1 MITPQKHRLLYM
13 RYYKFGRPQLQPSF
27 NHKDPGMKSRFENYC
42 NQLGFDQMLLM
53 VQEYAQ
59 HCCIRGI
66 LYWRIIKGEKTQTF
80 YLCCVYTYILTY
92 VCLSGLYITAFD
104 STRKMYAK

>member
-1 MITPQKHRLLYM
+1 MKVLLRDNATETSFAIHMYM

-59 HCCIRGI
+59 HCCCIRGI
-66 LYWRIIKGEKTQTF
+66 LYWRIIKGEKTQT
-80 YLCCVYTYILTY
+80 LIY
-92 VCLSGLYITAFD
+92 VV
-104 STRKMYAK
+104 